1 MLSRV
6 LDPSNRRLYPSGG
19 VEGYL
24 TAPFGQAAPVVGDA
38 GRGSSPASTEAP
50 RCEKEVRPA
59 NVGYT
64 SVKMISIR

>member
-1 MLSRV
+1 MLSRI

-19 VEGYL
+19 VERL
-24 TAPFGQAAPVVGDA
+24 FDRAIGQAAPVVGDA

-50 RCEKEVRPA
+50 RCEKEVRAA

-64 SVKMISIR
+64 CGKMISLR